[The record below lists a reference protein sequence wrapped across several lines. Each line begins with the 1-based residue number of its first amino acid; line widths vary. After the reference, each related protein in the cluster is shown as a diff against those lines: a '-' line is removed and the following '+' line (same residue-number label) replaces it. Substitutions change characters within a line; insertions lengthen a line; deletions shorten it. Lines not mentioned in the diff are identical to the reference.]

1 MTTLTA
7 LAKASTTNGQITR
20 SELFR
25 AYNRMRAIVR
35 KSGDVKALERL
46 NKALGI
52 LQSKDYYAA
61 GEQALYAPSANS
73 CGCKDWQYRT
83 AKKRAT
89 LAPCKHVFAEMLVK
103 MILAEREE
111 YNISEWMHEARHALE
126 SSYRM

>member
-35 KSGDVKALERL
+35 KSGDGKALERL

-52 LQSKDYYAA
+52 LQSRDYYAA
-61 GEQALYAPSANS
+61 GEQAIYFPTATT
-73 CGCKDWQYRT
+73 CGCKDWQFRT
-83 AKKRAT
+83 AKKRGT

-103 MILAEREE
+103 MILSERSAFDV
-111 YNISEWMHEARHALE
+111 SEWMYEARHALE